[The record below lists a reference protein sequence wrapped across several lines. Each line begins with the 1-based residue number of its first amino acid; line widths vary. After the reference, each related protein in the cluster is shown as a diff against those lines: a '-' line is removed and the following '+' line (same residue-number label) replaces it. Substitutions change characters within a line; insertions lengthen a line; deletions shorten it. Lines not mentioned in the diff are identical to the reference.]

1 MNNIENFF
9 NYFAGGGVTITMT
22 VMVMVVV
29 LVFILMMMYL
39 PVLTRKIFPKFGYA
53 KYANYLPFDTVYNDN
68 SLSMTD
74 GSLVRVYRVAGLQTS
89 LQDDKTK
96 EKFLD
101 LRAQLFN
108 QIRDPNVVL
117 RFYMIRDAADDNA
130 KYEFNQQTLQRI
142 YDKWKGQ
149 GLKIFLNNYYI
160 VLSVAGNDARAKLN
174 QYGNYVE
181 SILAAYKPKVLR
193 NDNLDNMATFI
204 ARILSPISK
213 PVIKRA
219 DNNIANLTTV
229 DDVEFLK
236 DGLVRYISGANQSF
250 AAMLSFKMSP
260 DYLDEEF
267 FDTVSTIQTEM
278 ISMNGFR
285 IMGAADIQST
295 FRQKRAV
302 VDEKKQDSTE
312 EQIFQ
317 AEGAMDENVSGN
329 QSLVNYYPLFIL
341 FGKTKEELK
350 KYVDE
355 FRKIA
360 ASFGI
365 APVVET
371 FASKVSWFAQIPG
384 FDVFPRSFKLLSK
397 TAAISIPMSSQ
408 PRGIENSDWG
418 QGPLVVF
425 PTAQGTPYQFQF
437 HVSDKPAAVGHTLT
451 IGPTGGGKT
460 TLFSFLIAQSL
471 RHQKLKAFFFDR
483 NKGAEI
489 FTLAVGGKY
498 ITMNGKEKNTAS
510 NKVEESFLTHL
521 NPLKMPD
528 SAANRAFLRRWF
540 AIISN
545 QNDTQSAD
553 EIARA
558 VSVNFDYLADKD
570 RLLKNLWESCFSA
583 SGNMRGAL
591 KKWIDPLQYGDMFN
605 EASDTLDLNSRLT
618 TFDFTDILQDEVLSP
633 AVISYILHR
642 INNITVSGGNPSLI
656 MIDETAPMLE
666 NKMFRDNFITGL
678 QEGRKNRQAYMVA
691 FQRANVL
698 DKLGIGDVVRGQA
711 QTVLFFRNPAAD
723 ARDYEHWNLNPLE
736 MAFIQGKAYPNLKRA
751 VLLSRPVNGE
761 SVILNTELGGLGNLL
776 RLFESGR
783 SSVLLAEELYKMY
796 GSNFVNEYLKKQSA
810 LD

>member
-1 MNNIENFF
+1 MMNNLNDFF
-9 NYFAGGGVTITMT
+9 EYFAGGGFQITLT
-22 VMVMVVV
+22 V
-29 LVFILMMMYL
+29 LVVAVILVFLVLMMYV

-53 KYANYLPFDTVYNDN
+53 KYSNYLPFGTVFNDN
-68 SLSMTD
+68 SMQLTD
-74 GSLVRVYRVAGLQTS
+74 GSLIRVYRVAGLQTS
-89 LQDDKTK
+89 MQDDATK

-117 RFYMIRDAADDNA
+117 RFYMVRDAADENTN
-130 KYEFNQQTLQRI
+130 YEFDQPTLQRI
-142 YDKWKGQ
+142 YDKWRGQ

-160 VLSVAGNDARAKLN
+160 VLSVGGTDARAKLN
-174 QYGNYVE
+174 QYGNYIE
-181 SILAAYKPKVLR
+181 SILAAYKPQVLK
-193 NDNLDNMATFI
+193 NDSADNMARFFG
-204 ARILSPISK
+204 RILSPISK
-213 PVIKRA
+213 PVPKRA
-219 DNNIANLTTV
+219 DNNIAKLTTV
-229 DDVEFLK
+229 DDVEFLR
-236 DGLVRYISGANQSF
+236 DGIVRYVSGGNQSF
-250 AAMLSFKMSP
+250 AACVSFKISP

-278 ISMNGFR
+278 ICMNGFH
-285 IMGAADIQST
+285 IMGAADVEST
-295 FRQKRAV
+295 IRQKRSTT
-302 VDEKKQDSTE
+302 DEEKAQSTE
-312 EQIFQ
+312 TQISEAQ
-317 AEGAMDENVSGN
+317 VAMDENLSGN
-329 QSLVNYYPLFIL
+329 QSLVDYYPLFVL
-341 FGKTKEELK
+341 FGASREELQ

-355 FRKIA
+355 FKKIA
-360 ASFGI
+360 AQFGI
-365 APVVET
+365 SPVVET
-371 FASKVSWFAQIPG
+371 FAAKVSWFAQIPG
-384 FDVFPRSFKLLSK
+384 FDVFPRSFKLLSRA
-397 TAAISIPMSSQ
+397 AAISIPMSTQ
-408 PRGIENSDWG
+408 PRGVENSDWG
-418 QGPLVVF
+418 PGPLVVF

-471 RHQKLKAFFFDR
+471 RHPKLKAFFFDR

-489 FTLAVGGKY
+489 FTLSVGGKY
-498 ITMNGKEKNTAS
+498 ITMQGKEKNSDPMAQ
-510 NKVEESFLTHL
+510 SFLTRL

-528 SAANRAFLRRWF
+528 TATNRAFLRRWF
-540 AIISN
+540 AIISG
-545 QNDTQSAD
+545 QSDAASAD

-558 VSVNFDYLADKD
+558 VSVNFDYLSDKD
-570 RLLKNLWESCFSA
+570 RLLKNLWESCFSS
-583 SGNMRGAL
+583 SGNMRSAL
-591 KKWIDPLQYGDMFN
+591 KKWVDPLQYGDMFN
-605 EASDTLDLNSRLT
+605 EASDTLDLHSRLT

-698 DKLGIGDVVRGQA
+698 DKLGVGDVVRGQA
-711 QTVLFFRNPAAD
+711 QTVMFFRNPAAD
-723 ARDYEHWNLNPLE
+723 ASDYAHWNLNPLE

-796 GSNFVNEYLKKQSA
+796 GNNFVNEYLKKQGA
-810 LD
+810 AD

>member
-1 MNNIENFF
+1 MMNNLNDFF
-9 NYFAGGGVTITMT
+9 EYFAGGGFQITLT
-22 VMVMVVV
+22 V
-29 LVFILMMMYL
+29 LVVAVILVFLVLMMYV

-53 KYANYLPFDTVYNDN
+53 KYSNYLPFGTVFNDN
-68 SLSMTD
+68 SMQLTD
-74 GSLVRVYRVAGLQTS
+74 GSLIRVYRVTGLQTS
-89 LQDDKTK
+89 MQDDVTK

-117 RFYMIRDAADDNA
+117 RFYMVRDAADENTN
-130 KYEFNQQTLQRI
+130 YEFDQPTLQRI
-142 YDKWKGQ
+142 YDKWRGQ

-160 VLSVAGNDARAKLN
+160 VLSVGGTDARAKLN
-174 QYGNYVE
+174 QYGNYIE
-181 SILAAYKPKVLR
+181 SILAAYKPQVLK
-193 NDNLDNMATFI
+193 NDSADNMARFFG
-204 ARILSPISK
+204 RILSPISK
-213 PVIKRA
+213 PVPKRA
-219 DNNIANLTTV
+219 DNNIAKLTTV
-229 DDVEFLK
+229 DDVEFLR
-236 DGLVRYISGANQSF
+236 DGIVRYVSGGNQSF
-250 AAMLSFKMSP
+250 AACVSFKISP

-278 ISMNGFR
+278 ICMNGFH
-285 IMGAADIQST
+285 IMGAADVEST
-295 FRQKRAV
+295 IRQKRSTA
-302 VDEKKQDSTE
+302 DEEKVQSTE
-312 EQIFQ
+312 TQISEAQ
-317 AEGAMDENVSGN
+317 VAMDENLSGN
-329 QSLVNYYPLFIL
+329 QSLVDYYPLFVL
-341 FGKTKEELK
+341 FGASREELQ

-355 FRKIA
+355 FKKIA
-360 ASFGI
+360 AQFGI
-365 APVVET
+365 SPVVET
-371 FASKVSWFAQIPG
+371 FAAKVSWFAQIPG
-384 FDVFPRSFKLLSK
+384 FDVFPRSFKLLSRA
-397 TAAISIPMSSQ
+397 AAISIPMSTQ
-408 PRGIENSDWG
+408 PRGVENSDWG
-418 QGPLVVF
+418 PGPLVVF

-471 RHQKLKAFFFDR
+471 RHPKLKAFFFDR

-489 FTLAVGGKY
+489 FTLSVGGKY
-498 ITMNGKEKNTAS
+498 ITMQGKEKNSDPMAQ
-510 NKVEESFLTHL
+510 SFLTRL

-528 SAANRAFLRRWF
+528 TATNRAFLRRWF
-540 AIISN
+540 AIISG
-545 QNDTQSAD
+545 QSDAASAD

-558 VSVNFDYLADKD
+558 VSVNFDYLSDKD
-570 RLLKNLWESCFSA
+570 RLLKNLWESCFSS
-583 SGNMRGAL
+583 SGNMRSAL
-591 KKWIDPLQYGDMFN
+591 KKWVDPLQYGDMFN
-605 EASDTLDLNSRLT
+605 EASDTLDLHSRLT

-698 DKLGIGDVVRGQA
+698 DKLGVGDVVRGQA
-711 QTVLFFRNPAAD
+711 QTVMFFRNPAAD
-723 ARDYEHWNLNPLE
+723 ASDYAHWNLNPLE

-796 GSNFVNEYLKKQSA
+796 GNNFVNEYLKKQGVA
-810 LD
+810 D

>member
-1 MNNIENFF
+1 MIENLNGFF
-9 NYFAGGGVTITMT
+9 EYFAGSGFPITLM
-22 VMVMVVV
+22 V
-29 LVFILMMMYL
+29 LVLAALCLFLVLMMYV
-39 PVLTRKIFPKFGYA
+39 PALTRKVFPKFGYA
-53 KYANYLPFDTVYNDN
+53 KYSSYLPFGTVFNDN
-68 SLSMTD
+68 SMQLTD
-74 GSLVRVYRVAGLQTS
+74 GSLIRVYRVAGVQTS
-89 LQDDKTK
+89 MQDDATK

-117 RFYMIRDAADDNA
+117 RFYMVRDAADENTN
-130 KYEFNQQTLQRI
+130 YEFDQPTLQRI
-142 YDKWKGQ
+142 YDKWRGQ

-160 VLSVAGNDARAKLN
+160 VVSVAGVDARAKLN
-174 QYGNYVE
+174 QYGNYIE
-181 SILAAYKPKVLR
+181 SILAAYKPVVLK
-193 NDNLDNMATFI
+193 NDSADNMARFFG
-204 ARILSPISK
+204 RILSPISK
-213 PVIKRA
+213 PAPKRA
-219 DNNIANLTTV
+219 DNNIAKLTTV
-229 DDVEFLK
+229 DDVEFLR
-236 DGLVRYISGANQSF
+236 DGVIRYISGGEQSF
-250 AAMLSFKMSP
+250 AACLSFKISP

-267 FDTVSTIQTEM
+267 FDSVSTIQTEM
-278 ISMNGFR
+278 ITMNGFH
-285 IMGAADIQST
+285 IMGAADVEST
-295 FRQKRAV
+295 IRKKRSTAD
-302 VDEKKQDSTE
+302 DERRDSTE
-312 EQIFQ
+312 TQISEAQ
-317 AEGAMDENVSGN
+317 NAMDENLSGN
-329 QSLVNYYPLFIL
+329 QSLVDYYPLFVL
-341 FGKTKEELK
+341 FGATREELQ

-355 FRKIA
+355 FKKIA
-360 ASFGI
+360 AQFGI
-365 APVVET
+365 SPVVET

-384 FDVFPRSFKLLSK
+384 FNVFPRSFKLLSRA
-397 TAAISIPMSSQ
+397 AAISIPMSTQ
-408 PRGIENSDWG
+408 PRGVENSDWG
-418 QGPLVVF
+418 PGPLVVF

-471 RHQKLKAFFFDR
+471 RHPKLKAFFFDR

-498 ITMNGKEKNTAS
+498 ITMQGKEKNSDPMAQ
-510 NKVEESFLTHL
+510 SFLTHL

-528 SAANRAFLRRWF
+528 TAANRAFLRRWF
-540 AIISN
+540 AIISG
-545 QNDTQSAD
+545 QSDAASAD

-558 VSVNFDYLADKD
+558 VSVNFDYLSDKD
-570 RLLKNLWESCFSA
+570 RMLKNLWESCFSS
-583 SGNMRGAL
+583 SGNMRAAL
-591 KKWIDPLQYGDMFN
+591 KKWVDPLQYGDMFN
-605 EASDTLDLNSRLT
+605 EASDTLDLHSRLT

-698 DKLGIGDVVRGQA
+698 DKLGVGDVVRGQA
-711 QTVLFFRNPAAD
+711 QTVMFFRNPAAD
-723 ARDYEHWNLNPLE
+723 ASDYAHWNLNPLE

-796 GSNFVNEYLKKQSA
+796 GNNFVNEYLKKQGA
-810 LD
+810 MD

>member
-1 MNNIENFF
+1 MIENLNGFF
-9 NYFAGGGVTITMT
+9 EYFAGSGFPITLM
-22 VMVMVVV
+22 V
-29 LVFILMMMYL
+29 LVLAALCLFLVLMMYV
-39 PVLTRKIFPKFGYA
+39 PALTRKVFPKFGYA
-53 KYANYLPFDTVYNDN
+53 KYSSYLPFGTVFTDN
-68 SLSMTD
+68 SMQLTD
-74 GSLVRVYRVAGLQTS
+74 GSLIRVYRVAGVQTS
-89 LQDDKTK
+89 MQDDATK

-117 RFYMIRDAADDNA
+117 RFYMVRDAADENTN
-130 KYEFNQQTLQRI
+130 YEFDQPTLQRI
-142 YDKWKGQ
+142 YDKWRGQ

-160 VLSVAGNDARAKLN
+160 VVSVAGVDARAKLN
-174 QYGNYVE
+174 QYGNYIE
-181 SILAAYKPKVLR
+181 SILAAYKPVVLK
-193 NDNLDNMATFI
+193 NDSPDNMARFFG
-204 ARILSPISK
+204 RILSPISK
-213 PVIKRA
+213 PAPKRA
-219 DNNIANLTTV
+219 DNNIAKLTTV
-229 DDVEFLK
+229 DDVEFLR
-236 DGLVRYISGANQSF
+236 DGVIRYISGGEQSF
-250 AAMLSFKMSP
+250 AACLSFKISP

-267 FDTVSTIQTEM
+267 FDSVSTIQTEM
-278 ISMNGFR
+278 ITMNGFH
-285 IMGAADIQST
+285 IMGAADVEST
-295 FRQKRAV
+295 IRKKRSTAD
-302 VDEKKQDSTE
+302 DERRDSTE
-312 EQIFQ
+312 IQISEAQ
-317 AEGAMDENVSGN
+317 NAMDENLSGN
-329 QSLVNYYPLFIL
+329 QSLVDYYPLFVL
-341 FGKTKEELK
+341 FGATREDLQ

-355 FRKIA
+355 FKKIA
-360 ASFGI
+360 AQFGI
-365 APVVET
+365 SPVVET

-384 FDVFPRSFKLLSK
+384 FNVFPRSFKLLSRA
-397 TAAISIPMSSQ
+397 AAISIPMSTQ
-408 PRGIENSDWG
+408 PRGVENSDWG
-418 QGPLVVF
+418 PGPLVVF

-471 RHQKLKAFFFDR
+471 RHPKLKAFFFDR

-498 ITMNGKEKNTAS
+498 ITMQGKEKNSDPMAQ
-510 NKVEESFLTHL
+510 SFLTHL

-528 SAANRAFLRRWF
+528 TAANRAFLRRWF
-540 AIISN
+540 AIISG
-545 QNDTQSAD
+545 QSDAASAD

-558 VSVNFDYLADKD
+558 VSVNFDYLSDKD
-570 RLLKNLWESCFSA
+570 RMLKNLWESCFSS
-583 SGNMRGAL
+583 SGNMRAAL
-591 KKWIDPLQYGDMFN
+591 KKWVDPLQYGDMFN
-605 EASDTLDLNSRLT
+605 EASDTLDLHSRLT

-698 DKLGIGDVVRGQA
+698 DKLGVGDVVRGQA
-711 QTVLFFRNPAAD
+711 QTVMFFRNPAAD
-723 ARDYEHWNLNPLE
+723 ASDYAHWNLNPLE

-796 GSNFVNEYLKKQSA
+796 GNNFVNEYLKKSG
-810 LD
+810 

>member
-1 MNNIENFF
+1 MMNNLNDFF
-9 NYFAGGGVTITMT
+9 EYFAGGGFQITLT
-22 VMVMVVV
+22 V
-29 LVFILMMMYL
+29 LVVAVILVFLVLMMYV

-53 KYANYLPFDTVYNDN
+53 KYSNYLPFGTVFNDN
-68 SLSMTD
+68 SMQLTD
-74 GSLVRVYRVAGLQTS
+74 GSLIRVYRVAGLQTS
-89 LQDDKTK
+89 MQDDATK

-117 RFYMIRDAADDNA
+117 RFYMVRNAADENTN
-130 KYEFNQQTLQRI
+130 YEFDQPTLQRI
-142 YDKWKGQ
+142 YDKWRGQ

-160 VLSVAGNDARAKLN
+160 VLSVGGTDARAKLN
-174 QYGNYVE
+174 QYGNYIE
-181 SILAAYKPKVLR
+181 SILAAYKPQVLK
-193 NDNLDNMATFI
+193 NDSADNMARFFG
-204 ARILSPISK
+204 RILSPISK
-213 PVIKRA
+213 PVPKRA
-219 DNNIANLTTV
+219 DNNIAKLTTV
-229 DDVEFLK
+229 DDVEFLR
-236 DGLVRYISGANQSF
+236 DGIVRYVSGGNQSF
-250 AAMLSFKMSP
+250 AACVSFKISP

-278 ISMNGFR
+278 ICMNGFH
-285 IMGAADIQST
+285 IMGAADVEST
-295 FRQKRAV
+295 IRQKRSTT
-302 VDEKKQDSTE
+302 DEEKAQSTE
-312 EQIFQ
+312 TQISEAQ
-317 AEGAMDENVSGN
+317 SAMDENLSGN
-329 QSLVNYYPLFIL
+329 QSLVDYYPLFVL
-341 FGKTKEELK
+341 FGASREELQ

-355 FRKIA
+355 FKKIA
-360 ASFGI
+360 AQFGI
-365 APVVET
+365 SPVVET
-371 FASKVSWFAQIPG
+371 FAAKVSWFAQIPG
-384 FDVFPRSFKLLSK
+384 FDVFPRSFKLLSRA
-397 TAAISIPMSSQ
+397 AAISIPMSTQ
-408 PRGIENSDWG
+408 PRGVENSDWG
-418 QGPLVVF
+418 PGPLVVF

-471 RHQKLKAFFFDR
+471 RHPKLKAFFFDR

-489 FTLAVGGKY
+489 FTLSVGGKY
-498 ITMNGKEKNTAS
+498 ITMQGKEKNSDPMAQ
-510 NKVEESFLTHL
+510 SFLTRL

-528 SAANRAFLRRWF
+528 TATNRAFLRRWF
-540 AIISN
+540 AIISG
-545 QNDTQSAD
+545 QSDAASAD

-558 VSVNFDYLADKD
+558 VSVNFDYLSDKD
-570 RLLKNLWESCFSA
+570 RLLKNLWESCFSS
-583 SGNMRGAL
+583 SGNMRSAL
-591 KKWIDPLQYGDMFN
+591 KKWVDPLQYGDMFN
-605 EASDTLDLNSRLT
+605 EASDTLDLHSRLT

-698 DKLGIGDVVRGQA
+698 DKLGVGDVVRGQA
-711 QTVLFFRNPAAD
+711 QTVMFFRNPAAD
-723 ARDYEHWNLNPLE
+723 ASDYAHWNLNPLE

-796 GSNFVNEYLKKQSA
+796 GNNFVNEYLKKQGA
-810 LD
+810 AD